1 MNWRGPAAGAAERWP
16 AWFAPFAFAFALVA
30 ALVAAGVIAGIGA
43 ALGADIRDGS
53 PAVTIASTLAF
64 DTAFIGVAWLL
75 ASQFGQITVRPADF
89 GLTRLPLRR
98 AAGWTLAA
106 IAGWYAFALSYAALV
121 QAEGKQ
127 DTLDALGA
135 SDGLAWLVT
144 ATLLVVV
151 VAPFAEEIFFRGF
164 CYRALRNRFGRWT
177 AAAIVGVVFS
187 SIHFTGP
194 DTLALLPP
202 LAVLGILFCLLYERT
217 GSLYPAIALHIV
229 NNAVALAITADASS
243 APVVAA
249 VAATAALA
257 GCVTLGRSRR
267 PPSTG

>member
-1 MNWRGPAAGAAERWP
+1 VNWRGPAAGAAERWP
-16 AWFAPFAFAFALVA
+16 AWFAALGFALAFVA
-30 ALVAAGVIAGIGA
+30 AAVTTGVIAGVAA
-43 ALGADIRDGS
+43 ALGADIRDGT
-53 PAVTIASTLAF
+53 PALTIASTLAF

-75 ASQFGQITVRPADF
+75 ASHFGQITVRPADF
-89 GLTRLPLRR
+89 ALTRLPLRR

-106 IAGWYAFALSYAALV
+106 IAGWYAFALSYAALIP
-121 QAEGKQ
+121 AEGEQ

-135 SDGLAWLVT
+135 NEGLALLLT

-177 AAAIVGVVFS
+177 AAAIVGVVFG

-194 DTLALLPP
+194 DTLPLLPP

-229 NNAVALAITADASS
+229 NNAVALAITAEASA

-257 GCVTLGRSRR
+257 GVATIGRARS
-267 PPSTG
+267 